1 VAKSSVPYWLL
12 TMGVVALITAACTL
26 NRSDGANGNIAAF
39 EPPSIAQE
47 QVTTVLRLEPE
58 AQQLNVNDNATVQIW
73 VDDVINLFG
82 FDLTLEF
89 NPTILQVQDA
99 DPGQDGVQ
107 IQPGN
112 LLSAD
117 IVVRNLADN
126 ETGSISYIISQQAP
140 SPAITGTGV
149 LATINFTA
157 VAGGNSDLIFTMAE
171 LSDTNGQPIPA
182 DQQSGQIIVSQPGG
196 SPTATGTPTLTLTPT
211 ETPMGETPT
220 PTMTLT
226 ATATIT
232 ASPAPTDTPTPTLT
246 PAATQMPVPPPT
258 PTSPPP
264 PLVKIP
270 PGATTGFCYFVTPG
284 DSMGDVVRKIG
295 ETQGIDVNPV
305 NIAIANAL
313 PTASNRFLVRQRVLY
328 IPAQM
333 GRGPNVYQIQAGDTL
348 QSIADECHLPL
359 RFLTK
364 ANRID
369 ADTVVQAGQR
379 LIIPIPPFP
388 PPSRFPYP
396 PQVFPPPYNNNCCP

>member
-1 VAKSSVPYWLL
+1 MAKSSFPYWLL
-12 TMGVVALITAACTL
+12 TMGAVALIVAACTL
-26 NRSDGANGNIAAF
+26 NRSDETNGNIAAF
-39 EPPSIAQE
+39 EPPLIAQN

-58 AQQLNVNDNATVQIW
+58 AQQLNVNDSATVQIW
-73 VDDVINLFG
+73 VDDVTNLFG
-82 FDLTLEF
+82 FDIALEF

-107 IQPGN
+107 VQPGN

-117 IVVRNLADN
+117 IVVRNLVDN
-126 ETGSISYIISQQAP
+126 GTGNISYIVSQQAP

-157 VAGGNSDLIFTMAE
+157 IAGGNSDLIFTAAE
-171 LSDTNGQPIPA
+171 LSDTNGQSIPA
-182 DQQSGQIIVSQPGG
+182 DRQSGQIIVSQPGG
-196 SPTATGTPTLTLTPT
+196 SPTETGTPTLTLTPT
-211 ETPMGETPT
+211 ETPIGETPT
-220 PTMTLT
+220 LTMTLT

-232 ASPAPTDTPTPTLT
+232 ASPTPTDTPIPPPPTATETPI
-246 PAATQMPVPPPT
+246 PPPT
-258 PTSPPP
+258 PTGPPP

-295 ETQGIDVNPV
+295 ETQGIDVNPA

-313 PTASNRFLVRQRVLY
+313 PTASSKFLVQQRVLF
-328 IPAQM
+328 IPTQM

-348 QSIADECHLPL
+348 QSIADDCHLP
-359 RFLTK
+359 RTFLAK

-369 ADTVVQAGQR
+369 ANTFVQEGQR

-396 PQVFPPPYNNNCCP
+396 PQVFPPPYN